1 MELQIYDVIQK
12 KKRKKQREKKV
23 TEIMKKTIGTKLITY
38 TKKLKLKIQSRVWNF
53 KYTMLNKRRKNPK
66 KTKKQGQK
74 LYIYEVC

>member
-38 TKKLKLKIQSRVWNF
+38 TKRLKLKI
-53 KYTMLNKRRKNPK
+53 
-66 KTKKQGQK
+66 
-74 LYIYEVC
+74 